1 MQKLAAA
8 REVLD
13 KLPVDSIDIIY
24 RNWHYQ
30 VKYCQDQKYFDPSI
44 HKFVFYQSN
53 FKISCVMLS
62 FYHSVVQF
70 DEILSALLS
79 LQTGTDE
86 LPADDENAIREYL
99 CIKAYIVST
108 SKKCKIIRVS
118 YYDEI
123 PSESHVQ

>member
-1 MQKLAAA
+1 
-8 REVLD
+8 
-13 KLPVDSIDIIY
+13 
-24 RNWHYQ
+24 
-30 VKYCQDQKYFDPSI
+30 
-44 HKFVFYQSN
+44 
-53 FKISCVMLS
+53 MLR

-108 SKKCKIIRVS
+108 GQRCKMITAGLQVS
-118 YYDEI
+118 LYFL
-123 PSESHVQ
+123 